1 MDEQTQTQNEQ
12 PQDLNPDLA
21 GYPDQASL
29 VQGYRASGN
38 EAKKQR
44 ERADA
49 LERELQATRQAQANP
64 RADVKQRL
72 GARDR
77 LAEYGIPVDAVQE
90 LMGEMIHE
98 SFKPIAAGLNART
111 SIQARYPDYTKFESD
126 VAQYLESD
134 PEIKETYNRMF
145 AADPVGAFEWGFLK
159 FGDAR
164 RRGTK
169 ERGEPNTQDV
179 VNAGIPSQRNGDSR
193 RQPQGQQANVQEA
206 WERFQK
212 TGSSQDARTYAK
224 ARLRTVI
231 TDEFLNQ

>member
-1 MDEQTQTQNEQ
+1 MDEQAQTQQ
-12 PQDLNPDLA
+12 PQDLNPDFA
-21 GYPDQASL
+21 GYPSQEAL
-29 VQGYRASGN
+29 VRGYRASGN

-49 LERELQATRQAQANP
+49 LERELQMTRQAQANP
-64 RADVKQRL
+64 RSEVKQRL

-90 LMGEMIHE
+90 LMGEMIQE
-98 SFKPIAAGLNART
+98 SFRPISAGLNART
-111 SIQARYPDYTKFESD
+111 TVSGRYPDYAKFESD

-159 FGDAR
+159 FGDHR
-164 RRGTK
+164 RRGSA
-169 ERGEPNTQDV
+169 ERSEPNAQDLA
-179 VNAGIPSQRNGDSR
+179 NASIPSQRNGDSR
-193 RQPQGQQANVQEA
+193 RQPQGQQAAVQEA
-206 WERFQK
+206 WEKFQK
-212 TGSSQDARTYAK
+212 TGNSADARTYAK